1 MMKSIIKIAAFIFLS
16 SLIAIFQ
23 AALISAWP
31 SFFGQINL
39 VLIVLI
45 FSLFFFGQEIAFWL
59 VIIFGFWL
67 GLIYFQFFG
76 FFLIILLI
84 TAIISQL
91 LLKNWLTN
99 RSLYSFL
106 ALILSATV
114 VYNFLAAILFYFF
127 VTSTGYFFLASSSFW
142 LALFYQSGWSLV
154 AALLLYH
161 LAAALTRKLQPFF
174 LESKGRM

>member
-1 MMKSIIKIAAFIFLS
+1 MVKSIVRVSAFIFLA
-16 SLIAIFQ
+16 SLIVIFQ
-23 AALISAWP
+23 ASLISAWP
-31 SFFGQINL
+31 LFFGQINL

-45 FSLFFFGQEIAFWL
+45 FILFFFGSESALWL
-59 VIIFGFWL
+59 VVIFGFWL

-76 FFLIILLI
+76 FFLVILLI
-84 TAIISQL
+84 TVVLSQL

-106 ALILSATV
+106 VLILAATV
-114 VYNFLAAILFYFF
+114 TYNFLAALLSYFF
-127 VTSTGYFFLASSSFW
+127 VVAPGYFFLASSGFW
-142 LALFYQSGWSLV
+142 LALSYQSGWSLV

-174 LESKGRM
+174 LEGKGRM